1 MQRKQRMISKYEK
14 KNMYRTCPCY
24 NTDSSSQPKIG
35 NTTTVITYLAFTTG
49 ALLYT
54 YLFGAVCTKW
64 HRFCNPALS

>member
-1 MQRKQRMISKYEK
+1 
-14 KNMYRTCPCY
+14 MYRTCPCY
-24 NTDSSSQPKIG
+24 NTDSLHSLYTSKIG
-35 NTTTVITYLAFTTG
+35 NKTTVITYLAFTTG